1 MPQADLTSFHSL
13 TITTFLLIFFF
24 FSFVFYYVTPF
35 WSTVLKLSVKKALIS
50 FFLIKTTKNRIVKL
64 FTNEKLLKLNRS
76 QNFLL

>member
-24 FSFVFYYVTPF
+24 FSFVFYYITPF
-35 WSTVLKLSVKKALIS
+35 WSTILKLSVKKALIS
-50 FFLIKTTKNRIVKL
+50 FFLLKTTVKL
-64 FTNEKLLKLNRS
+64 FANEKLLKFNRG